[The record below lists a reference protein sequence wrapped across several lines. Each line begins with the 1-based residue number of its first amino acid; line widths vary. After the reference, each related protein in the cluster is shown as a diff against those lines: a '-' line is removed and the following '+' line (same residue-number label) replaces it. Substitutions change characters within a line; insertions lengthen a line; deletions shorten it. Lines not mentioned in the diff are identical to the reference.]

1 MTNIPSYVAG
11 PFFLLLFFG
20 LSVCITLGAKNLIS
34 YIKERFFTKI
44 NKPVRLTGEEPQK
57 AAPHAERKLPEK
69 LSSPIRRK
77 RKAVRT
83 IEIDPDNVDRIYVR
97 KSG

>member
-20 LSVCITLGAKNLIS
+20 LSVCLTLGTKTLIT
-34 YIKERFFTKI
+34 YIKERFFIKPD
-44 NKPVRLTGEEPQK
+44 KPVRLASEEPQK
-57 AAPHAERKLPEK
+57 TTPHIKSNLPER
-69 LSSPIRRK
+69 LSAPVKRK
-77 RKAVRT
+77 RKAVRC